1 MSAQADDPGREK
13 TGREQAPEPPRWVD
27 EVRMA
32 TVAVR
37 ELLAAQ
43 WQLFGAELRLAR
55 AAAMT
60 ALVAALAATV
70 FGVAL
75 GLTLLAL
82 LGWLLA
88 QWFGSWAW
96 ALLALALLQVL
107 GVAGAIILFRRCL
120 HWLSLPAS
128 RAQWRSLVRES
139 TTRTSSS
146 RSPSKESQGESHADD
161 DMEHTG

>member
-1 MSAQADDPGREK
+1 
-13 TGREQAPEPPRWVD
+13 
-27 EVRMA
+27 MA
-32 TVAVR
+32 TVALR

-43 WQLFGAELRLAR
+43 WQLLGAELRLAR
-55 AAAMT
+55 SAAMT

-70 FGVAL
+70 FAVAL

-82 LGWLLA
+82 VGWLLA

-107 GVAGAIILFRRCL
+107 GVAGAIVLFRRCL

-128 RAQWRSLVRES
+128 RAQWRALVRES
-139 TTRTSSS
+139 APRTAPPRESVRQ
-146 RSPSKESQGESHADD
+146 RSTAQGSTAQGSTSQGESRADD
-161 DMEHTG
+161 DDMGQTD

>member
-1 MSAQADDPGREK
+1 
-13 TGREQAPEPPRWVD
+13 
-27 EVRMA
+27 
-32 TVAVR
+32 
-37 ELLAAQ
+37 
-43 WQLFGAELRLAR
+43 
-55 AAAMT
+55 MT

-70 FGVAL
+70 FAVAL

-82 LGWLLA
+82 IGWLLA

-107 GVAGAIILFRRCL
+107 GVAGAIVLFRRCL

-139 TTRTSSS
+139 TTRTS
-146 RSPSKESQGESHADD
+146 PSHGLRGESHADD